1 MRYIYTLSDPSTMEI
16 RYVGQTNEPKRRFND
31 HISSSIN
38 ESSESYDTYKARW
51 IRKVITN
58 NLLPIMNIVD
68 SCRSF
73 EESNKLERIYVENL
87 TKDGCRLTNSHVTD
101 VTEFSVETRKKISSA
116 KKGKTLEE
124 IVGLE
129 KSLELKEYYSE
140 RMKLNNPNK
149 SNDTLVKEKISNTL
163 KEYFSTPENH
173 WAYGKKMTDDHN
185 EKLRQA
191 KLNNPNNVGN
201 RKPRTDEQKE
211 KIRKSI
217 LGRKVQRHK
226 ILQYDLDDNLIKE
239 WKSLRE
245 IENNNSTLKRNQIS
259 KCCKGEK
266 DFYGGF
272 IWKFNI

>member
-31 HISSSIN
+31 HISSSVN
-38 ESSESYDTYKARW
+38 ESSDSYDTYKARW
-51 IRKVITN
+51 IRKIINN
-58 NLLPIMNIVD
+58 NLVPIMSIID
-68 SCRSF
+68 SCSSF
-73 EESNKLERIYVENL
+73 EESNKLEKIYVENL
-87 TKDGCRLTNSHVTD
+87 TKDGYRLTNSHVTD
-101 VTEFSVETRKKISSA
+101 VTEFSLETRKKISSA

-140 RMKLNNPNK
+140 RMKLNNPNR

-163 KEYFSTPENH
+163 KEHFSTPENH
-173 WAYGKKMTDDHN
+173 WAYGKKMTDGHN

-217 LGRKVQRHK
+217 LGRKIERHK
-226 ILQYDLDDNLIKE
+226 ILQYDLGNNLIKE

-245 IENNNSTLKRNQIS
+245 IENHDSTLKRNQIS

-266 DFYGGF
+266 DFYAGF

>member
-38 ESSESYDTYKARW
+38 ESSDSYDTYKARW
-51 IRKVITN
+51 IRKILNN
-58 NLLPIMNIVD
+58 NLLPIMTIID

-73 EESNKLERIYVENL
+73 EQSNKLERIYVENL
-87 TKDGCRLTNSHVTD
+87 TKDGYRLTNSHVTD

-140 RMKLNNPNK
+140 RMKLNNPNR

-163 KEYFSTPENH
+163 KEHFSTPENH
-173 WAYGKKMTDDHN
+173 WAYGKKMTDGHN

-217 LGRKVQRHK
+217 LGRKIERHK
-226 ILQYDLDDNLIKE
+226 ILQYDLGNNLIKE

-245 IENNNSTLKRNQIS
+245 IENHDSTLKRNQIS

-266 DFYGGF
+266 DFYAGF

>member
-31 HISSSIN
+31 HISSSVN
-38 ESSESYDTYKARW
+38 ESSDSYDTYKARW
-51 IRKVITN
+51 IRKIINN
-58 NLLPIMNIVD
+58 NLVPIMSIID
-68 SCRSF
+68 SCSSF
-73 EESNKLERIYVENL
+73 EESNKLEKIYVENL
-87 TKDGCRLTNSHVTD
+87 TKDGYRLTNSHVTD

-163 KEYFSTPENH
+163 KEHFSTPDNH
-173 WAYGKKMTDDHN
+173 WAYGKKMTEDHN

-201 RKPRTDEQKE
+201 RKPRTEEQKE

-217 LGRKVQRHK
+217 LGRKIERHK
-226 ILQYDLDDNLIKE
+226 ILQCDLDGNLIKE

-245 IENNNSTLKRNQIS
+245 IENHDSTLKRNQIS

-266 DFYGGF
+266 DFYAGF